1 MEQKTRLL
9 SILQGQTTD
18 RPPFICP
25 GGMMNMAVT
34 ELMDAA
40 ECSWPEAHLDSTMMA
55 RLTLA
60 ANRLAGIENVGVP
73 FCMTVEAEAMGAQI
87 DLGSQGSEPNIAVY
101 PMNSVADTDRLSNID
116 VTAGR
121 AGVCVNAIRILRKE
135 APQIPVF
142 ANLTGPVS
150 LATSLVDPL
159 IFYRALIKNKE
170 SAHKLMRIVNR
181 TLIQFGSALIEAGA
195 EVVCIADPSASGEL
209 MGKRAFSEFALPYI
223 NDLVIYFREKYAVPA
238 IVHICGR
245 VQSLGT
251 SLSEI
256 AAECISVD
264 SVVSIKM
271 LKQLA
276 PSKITMGNINTHFLA
291 NGGPDSILKH
301 GKRCI
306 KAGTQILA
314 PACGM
319 STKTPI
325 KNILSLSK
333 AVSD

>member
-1 MEQKTRLL
+1 
-9 SILQGQTTD
+9 
-18 RPPFICP
+18 
-25 GGMMNMAVT
+25 
-34 ELMDAA
+34 
-40 ECSWPEAHLDSTMMA
+40 MMA

-60 ANRLAGIENVGVP
+60 ANRHAGVENVGVP
-73 FCMTVEAEAMGAQI
+73 FCMTVEAEAMGAKI
-87 DLGSQGSEPNIAVY
+87 DLGSRENEPNVAVY
-101 PMNSVADTDRLSNID
+101 AMDSVADTDRLSRMD

-121 AGVCVNAIRILRKE
+121 AAVCTDAIRILRRE

-159 IFYRALIKNKE
+159 LFYRALIKNKE
-170 SAHKLMRIVNR
+170 GAHKLMRMVNQ
-181 TLIQFGSALIEAGA
+181 TLLRFGSALIEAGA
-195 EVVCIADPSASGEL
+195 DVVCIADPSASGEL
-209 MGKRAFSEFALPYI
+209 MGSISFSEFALPYI
-223 NDLVIYFREKYAVPA
+223 NDLVVYFREKYEVPA
-238 IVHICGR
+238 IVHICGK

-251 SLSEI
+251 RLSEI
-256 AAECISVD
+256 AAEAISVD
-264 SVVSIKM
+264 SVVNIRM

-276 PSKITMGNINTHFLA
+276 PFKIAMGNIDTHLLA
-291 NGGPDSILKH
+291 NGVPAGILKN

-325 KNILSLSK
+325 ENIRSLLK

>member
-9 SILQGQTTD
+9 NVLMGQSAD

-34 ELMDAA
+34 EVMDAA
-40 ECSWPEAHLDSTMMA
+40 ECWWPQAHLDSTMMA
-55 RLTLA
+55 HLTLA
-60 ANRLAGIENVGVP
+60 ANRHAGIENVGVP

-87 DLGSQGSEPNIAVY
+87 DLGSRWHEPSIAVCL
-101 PMNSVADTDRLSNID
+101 MDSVGDTDRLSQMD
-116 VTAGR
+116 VSKGR
-121 AGVCVNAIRILRKE
+121 AGICADAIRILRRE
-135 APQIPVF
+135 ASEIPIF

-159 IFYRALIKNKE
+159 IFYRALFTNKDG
-170 SAHKLMRIVNR
+170 AHKLMTIVNQA
-181 TLIQFGSALIEAGA
+181 LVQFGSALIEAGA

-209 MGKRAFSEFALPYI
+209 LGKRAFSEFALPYI
-223 NDLVIYFREKYAVPA
+223 NDLVIYFREKYKVPS
-238 IVHICGR
+238 IVHICGK
-245 VQSLGT
+245 VNSLGT

-256 AAECISVD
+256 AAESISVD
-264 SVVSIKM
+264 AVAHIKM

-276 PSKITMGNINTHFLA
+276 PSKIAMGNISTYLLA
-291 NGGPDSILKH
+291 SGRPASILKN
-301 GKRCI
+301 GRRCI

-325 KNILSLSK
+325 ENIRSLSK